1 MSTYS
6 VNNMVN
12 NMIEVACH
20 RTPEHTAETYCSRWL
35 LPDWQ
40 AKGYSDIELAG
51 FAVIAV
57 LLCVAIALLS
67 PGE

>member
-1 MSTYS
+1 MSIHISTYS
-6 VNNMVN
+6 VNK
-12 NMIEVACH
+12 MIEVACH

-40 AKGYSDIELAG
+40 AKGYSDIELVG